1 MTGSS
6 QKGNPA
12 GVGKRKDPPPLGRKF
27 LNRKVLE
34 HGNVFWGKY
43 GTALPKQPPFGTVRQ
58 DSEFNSLIQQ
68 TILCSYIYSSA
79 VESIISSFCLSTG
92 RCRALAGPIDLH
104 EH

>member
-12 GVGKRKDPPPLGRKF
+12 GVGKCKDPPPLGRKF

-43 GTALPKQPPFGTVRQ
+43 GTALPKQPPFGTVKAGQRV
-58 DSEFNSLIQQ
+58 QQ
-68 TILCSYIYSSA
+68 SDPTDHFMFLY
-79 VESIISSFCLSTG
+79 L
-92 RCRALAGPIDLH
+92 
-104 EH
+104 